1 MRWAIGMFCSA
12 RARSASGRRPIASWY
27 RQWKPGMLAGCQ
39 RSWRH
44 HDHPPGSV
52 KGGHVGSEVC
62 YLGPRVRADV
72 RAEHLPGV
80 AGQDRYDIRTASSI
94 GYTKAVLQFV

>member
-1 MRWAIGMFCSA
+1 
-12 RARSASGRRPIASWY
+12 
-27 RQWKPGMLAGCQ
+27 MLAGCQ
-39 RSWRH
+39 RPWRH
-44 HDHPPGSV
+44 HDHPLGSV
-52 KGGHVGSEVC
+52 NGGHVGNEVY

-80 AGQDRYDIRTASSI
+80 AGEDRCDIRTALSI